1 MESLQTLARAGNS
14 VSGQNALTLD
24 DKVRFL
30 SCPATYSC
38 ADGQVVTR
46 ETHMSWVFMAG
57 DRVYK
62 LKKPV
67 RFSYL
72 DFSTLDRR
80 AAACRAEYLLNRRL
94 APDVYLDVVPLTASP
109 SGLAISGDGPVVD
122 WLVLRLRLAHFT
134 RMRLGSSL
142 SPNIILSHGRRHLLT
157 TAASCSCL
165 LYTSD
170 AA

>member
-1 MESLQTLARAGNS
+1 MPSRLGRSPG
-14 VSGQNALTLD
+14 GQNAPSLD

-30 SCPATYSC
+30 SRPATYSC
-38 ADGQVVTR
+38 DPEQMVAR

-72 DFSTLDRR
+72 DFSTLDQR

-109 SGLAISGDGPVVD
+109 TGLAISGEGPVVD

-157 TAASCSCL
+157 TAASCSMHVSAFL
-165 LYTSD
+165 KAL
-170 AA
+170 